1 MIERL
6 DFHVGGREISRGGGQ
21 DGAEHLFDGRF
32 LDIVPD
38 RRIVF
43 AFVMHVG
50 GRKISA
56 SLGTVE
62 FTPDAVGTGM
72 PARVIAGLR
81 ERGVLTRTLA
91 SGAIQVS
98 PSFVV
103 SEADIAVIAAALEE
117 SLRSAGAVR
126 ASAPRVDPAAPL
138 GGSLLG
144 NPSPGERAVA
154 FDDRYYADQR
164 PPHH

>member
-1 MIERL
+1 MSELFFGAFTVVRRYDARPARVFAAFSDREIKQRWMGCEEVSAPVIERL
-6 DFHVGGREISRGGGQ
+6 DFEVGGREISRGGGQ

-62 FTPDAVGTGM
+62 FTPDREGTVLTFNEQGVYLGEDGWAEREEGTAVGMDQLG
-72 PARVIAGLR
+72 AW
-81 ERGVLTRTLA
+81 LA
-91 SGAIQVS
+91 S
-98 PSFVV
+98 
-103 SEADIAVIAAALEE
+103 
-117 SLRSAGAVR
+117 
-126 ASAPRVDPAAPL
+126 
-138 GGSLLG
+138 
-144 NPSPGERAVA
+144 ERKVA
-154 FDDRYYADQR
+154 
-164 PPHH
+164 